1 VSPEFAGVLKQ
12 KPVRGVGVDF
22 DPRLGNE
29 TGQQIGKVRQDHRVA
44 VTRGDEHRMTDR
56 ADSAVAAGV
65 DTTFQPWAHGLHV
78 WPVFISAGIPESALA
93 IEDLASFFRLHA
105 RSDTAE
111 EAAS

>member
-29 TGQQIGKVRQDHRVA
+29 AGQQIGKARQDHRVA

-93 IEDLASFFRLHA
+93 IEDLASFFGLRA